1 MSSGQHT
8 LYVHAKNNELVW
20 GSTYVT
26 ITFTK
31 VTSSDT
37 TAPVVTFNPSTLSS
51 LYTVSA
57 ITAVSFSG
65 TSDEDGTLYV

>member
-1 MSSGQHT
+1 MDAAG
-8 LYVHAKNNELVW
+8 NNSLTH
-20 GSTYVT
+20 SFTYQVEANPT
-26 ITFTK
+26 TP
-31 VTSSDT
+31 DT

-65 TSDEDGTLYV
+65 TSDEDGTLYVNGVSQ